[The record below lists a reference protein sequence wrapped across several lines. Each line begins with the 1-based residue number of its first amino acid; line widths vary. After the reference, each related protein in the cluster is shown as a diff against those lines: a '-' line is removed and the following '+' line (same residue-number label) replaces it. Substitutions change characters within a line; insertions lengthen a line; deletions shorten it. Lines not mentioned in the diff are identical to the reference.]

1 MRFVDFVDDE
11 SSNEEDTSNE
21 TKSLEYIKQN
31 AGNVRLLPTIKIYL
45 YLQY

>member
-1 MRFVDFVDDE
+1 MRFFDFLDDE
-11 SSNEEDTSNE
+11 TSIEEKISNE

-31 AGNVRLLPTIKIYL
+31 AGNVRLLPFIKIYL